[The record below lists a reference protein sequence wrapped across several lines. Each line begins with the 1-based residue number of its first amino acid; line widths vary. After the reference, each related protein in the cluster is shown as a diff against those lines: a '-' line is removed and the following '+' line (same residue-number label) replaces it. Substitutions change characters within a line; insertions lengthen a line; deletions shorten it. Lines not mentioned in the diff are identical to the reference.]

1 MNKSPL
7 NLKIHSTLPPTYTII
22 LLIIIALAALT
33 DQFINLRD
41 SLETWD
47 PNSLNQDPTTLWAE
61 RLQKIK
67 NDLPEEGVVGYLS
80 EMDYPGLSYDIIDSD
95 EEFVM
100 TQYMLT
106 PLILDRG
113 NPNYDLVIGNF
124 VGKGPFKFEEVFG
137 LQVVNEYGFGIYLLE
152 PIE

>member
-1 MNKSPL
+1 MKKSPL

-47 PNSLNQDPTTLWAE
+47 PNALNQDPTTLWAE
-61 RLQKIK
+61 RLQKIR

-124 VGKGPFKFEEVFG
+124 VGKGPFEFEEVFG